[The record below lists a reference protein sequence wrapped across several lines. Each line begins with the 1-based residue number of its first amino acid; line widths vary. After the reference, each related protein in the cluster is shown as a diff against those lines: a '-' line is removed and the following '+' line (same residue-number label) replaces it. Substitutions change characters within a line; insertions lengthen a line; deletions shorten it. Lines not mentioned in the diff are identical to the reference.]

1 MVFCLWR
8 HVALLPVLL
17 ALGLLGLGHPLI
29 FNYFH
34 IFFPHAFNV
43 FIHLS
48 AVNERFDIL
57 DVLILFPLLVDGPET
72 LQGLGAA
79 NEGAVLGSPAEMI
92 FKEKY
97 YSSSNIK
104 REIVYLVFSI
114 AKCRRNRVTRRK
126 LFFNKKPFLYPAFQ
140 SEFPNK
146 LSHLW
151 GTRVLVYFALFSRT

>member
-17 ALGLLGLGHPLI
+17 ALGLLGLGHSLI
-29 FNYFH
+29 FLKKSH
-34 IFFPHAFNV
+34 IFVPHTFNV

-48 AVNERFDIL
+48 AVDESFDIL
-57 DVLILFPLLVDGPET
+57 DVLILFPLFVDGSES

-114 AKCRRNRVTRRK
+114 AKKTFLTKNT
-126 LFFNKKPFLYPAFQ
+126 FFC
-140 SEFPNK
+140 
-146 LSHLW
+146 
-151 GTRVLVYFALFSRT
+151 T